1 MPHAIGHSKEIDMT
15 NLHQTTTT
23 QQEPGRGQR
32 LFSFRAT
39 QLVWL
44 AVGLLEAALGLR
56 FLLKLIGANA
66 ANPFASLLYGITG
79 AFLAPFA
86 GLTRTPAAAGMVL
99 EVSTLIAMLVY
110 ALLGWVLERLV
121 WVIFYRP
128 RTGSVNTQTTTTDQ
142 RLP

>member
-1 MPHAIGHSKEIDMT
+1 MT
-15 NLHQTTTT
+15 NMHQTTTT
-23 QQEPGRGQR
+23 QQEPGREQR

-39 QLVWL
+39 QLIWL
-44 AVGLLEAALGLR
+44 ALGLLEALFALR
-56 FLLKLIGANA
+56 VVLKLVGANA
-66 ANPFASLLYGITG
+66 ANPFASLLYGVTG

-86 GLTRTPAAAGMVL
+86 GLTATPAAGGMVL
-99 EVSTLIAMLVY
+99 EVSTLVAMLVY
-110 ALLGWVLERLV
+110 ALLAWVLERLV

>member
-1 MPHAIGHSKEIDMT
+1 MT

-23 QQEPGRGQR
+23 QQEPGREQR
-32 LFSFRAT
+32 LFTFRAT
-39 QLVWL
+39 QVIWL
-44 AVGLLEAALGLR
+44 CLGLLEAALGLR
-56 FLLKLIGANA
+56 VLLKLMGANA
-66 ANPFASLLYGITG
+66 DNPFASLLYNVTG

-86 GLTRTPAAAGMVL
+86 GLTGTPAAGGMVL

-110 ALLGWVLERLV
+110 ALLAWVLERIV
-121 WVIFYRP
+121 WVMLYRP

>member
-1 MPHAIGHSKEIDMT
+1 MT

-23 QQEPGRGQR
+23 QLEPGREQR

-39 QLVWL
+39 QLIWL
-44 AVGLLEAALGLR
+44 GLGLLEAALGLR
-56 FLLKLIGANA
+56 VLLKLVGANA
-66 ANPFASLLYGITG
+66 ANPFANLLYGVTG

-86 GLTRTPAAAGMVL
+86 GLTGTPAAGGMVL
-99 EVSTLIAMLVY
+99 EVSTLIAMIVY
-110 ALLGWVLERLV
+110 ALLAWVLERLV

>member
-1 MPHAIGHSKEIDMT
+1 MT

-23 QQEPGRGQR
+23 QQEPGREQR
-32 LFSFRAT
+32 LFTFRAT
-39 QLVWL
+39 QLIWL
-44 AVGLLEAALGLR
+44 GLGVLEAALALR
-56 FLLKLIGANA
+56 VLLKLMGANA
-66 ANPFASLLYGITG
+66 ENPFASMLYGVTG

-86 GLTRTPAAAGMVL
+86 GLTGTPAAGGMVL

-110 ALLGWVLERLV
+110 ALLAWVLERIV
-121 WVIFYRP
+121 WVILYRP